1 MFRGFPLCCLNFA
14 FICNSMRIIALF
26 IEIVHRGVPLFRVA
40 SIKVQI
46 LLKLCMDMYTQ
57 IEIEH

>member
-1 MFRGFPLCCLNFA
+1 
-14 FICNSMRIIALF
+14 MRIIALF
-26 IEIVHRGVPLFRVA
+26 IEIVHGGVPLFRAA

-46 LLKLCMDMYTQ
+46 LLKLRMDMYTQ